1 MLKLTPEGDVEEHD
15 GIRSRWARVVGHCL
29 HRDSQGPGAS
39 TGVFGYRLGLTG
51 KDVGSGSAVEPVNVV
66 TYRHLPPANV
76 AIKRPDVDF
85 RVTLR
90 AFDRL

>member
-15 GIRSRWARVVGHCL
+15 RIRSGSGRWARVVGHGL
-29 HRDSQGPGAS
+29 YRNSQGPGAS

-66 TYRHLPPANV
+66 TYRQQML
-76 AIKRPDVDF
+76 
-85 RVTLR
+85 L
-90 AFDRL
+90 